1 MKVAVDAMGG
11 DYAPREL
18 VLGALEAV
26 REFGIEVTLVGDR
39 DSIEKEINKSSQ
51 QRKVDKVDIVHASQ
65 VIAMDEAPAVAVRKK
80 RDSSIV
86 RAVQLVKEGSAGAVV
101 SAGNTGAAMAAAL
114 LGLGRVRGID
124 RPAIASV
131 LPSERGGTV
140 LLDVGANV
148 DCRPQNLLQFGVMGY
163 LYAEKILGIENPR
176 VGLLSIGEEDTK
188 GNELTLS
195 AFPLL
200 KGTGIN
206 FVGNVEGRD
215 IFKGSADVVVCD
227 GFVGNVV
234 LKAGEGLAMALMRMM
249 KEELTRH
256 WLSKMGTALTL
267 PALKELRRRLDY
279 AEYGGAP
286 LLGVNGVTII
296 CHGSSSSRAV
306 RNAIRVAA
314 EAVHENLVPAIR
326 DSIESGIGQK
336 ERCSDAGVL

>member
-11 DYAPREL
+11 DYAPGEVVR
-18 VLGALEAV
+18 GALEAV
-26 REFGIEVTLVGDR
+26 RTFGAEVILVGDQAA
-39 DSIEKEINKSSQ
+39 IEKELAGSSQ
-51 QRKVDKVDIVHASQ
+51 QKGIEIVHASE
-65 VIAMDEAPAVAVRKK
+65 VIAMKDAPAVAVRKK

-101 SAGNTGAAMAAAL
+101 SAGSTGAAMASSL

-124 RPAIASV
+124 RPAIATV
-131 LPSERGGTV
+131 LPSQRGGTI

-148 DCRPQNLLQFGVMGY
+148 DCRPQHLLQFAIMGS
-163 LYAEKILGIENPR
+163 LYAEKIIGIKNPR
-176 VGLLSIGEEDTK
+176 VGLLNIGEEDNK
-188 GNELTLS
+188 GNELTQS

-200 KGTGIN
+200 KNAPVN
-206 FVGNVEGRD
+206 FMGNVEGRD

-234 LKAGEGLAMALMRMM
+234 LKAGEGLAMALMAMM
-249 KEELTRH
+249 REELTRN

-296 CHGSSSSRAV
+296 CHGSSSYIAI

-314 EAVHENLVPAIR
+314 ESVQTGLVAAIR
-326 DSIESGIGQK
+326 SCIEK
-336 ERCSDAGVL
+336 ETAGPAEKAGCANGGKN

>member
-11 DYAPREL
+11 DNAPREL

-26 REFGIEVTLVGDR
+26 RDFGIEVILVGDR
-39 DSIEKEINKSSQ
+39 DAIEKEMKNSSLQ
-51 QRKVDKVDIVHASQ
+51 GKVDIIHASQ
-65 VIAMDEAPAVAVRKK
+65 VIAMDESPAVAVRKK

-86 RAVQLVKEGSAGAVV
+86 KAVQLVKEGSAGAVV
-101 SAGNTGAAMAAAL
+101 SAGHTGAAMASAL

-148 DCRPQNLLQFGVMGY
+148 DCRPQHLLQFGIMGY
-163 LYAEKILGIENPR
+163 LYAEKVLGIENPR

-200 KGTGIN
+200 KNSGIN
-206 FVGNVEGRD
+206 FTGNVEGRD

-296 CHGSSSSRAV
+296 CHGSSNSRAI

-314 EAVHENLVPAIR
+314 EAVHENLIPAIR
-326 DSIESGIGQK
+326 ESIESGAGKK